1 MAAGCSS
8 REQGMAQAIPF
19 LSLHG
24 RHFHQCLYYTDAMSR
39 FLRCFVMC
47 LVMLTL
53 PFQGAS
59 AAVMAMSMATDEAG
73 MAMPQ
78 QHNMPG
84 MQMSGCHDEMSTM
97 SGGMADHQSGHD
109 HGLPGKTKV
118 CGNCCSGVML
128 DALQMSTPVQL
139 RAGNVYLSWSSLDPE
154 GIVPEG
160 LERPPR
166 LIS

>member
-1 MAAGCSS
+1 
-8 REQGMAQAIPF
+8 MAQAIPF
-19 LSLHG
+19 FVAAWVPL
-24 RHFHQCLYYTDAMSR
+24 RRCLYYTDAMSR

-59 AAVMAMSMATDEAG
+59 AAVMVMSMATDEAG

-78 QHNMPG
+78 QHDMPG
-84 MQMSGCHDEMSTM
+84 MQMSGCHDEMSAM
-97 SGGMADHQSGHD
+97 SAMSSMSDGMADHQPGHD
-109 HGLPGKTKV
+109 HSLPAKTKV

-128 DALQMSTPVQL
+128 DALQMSAPAQPI
-139 RAGNVYLSWSSLDPE
+139 AGNVYLSWSSLEPE

-166 LIS
+166 LNS

>member
-1 MAAGCSS
+1 
-8 REQGMAQAIPF
+8 MAQAIPL

-24 RHFHQCLYYTDAMSR
+24 CHFRRCLYYTDPMSR
-39 FLRCFVMC
+39 FLRCFVVC

-84 MQMSGCHDEMSTM
+84 MQMSGCHDEMSAMSAISSIPGM
-97 SGGMADHQSGHD
+97 SGGMADHPSGHD
-109 HGLPGKTKV
+109 HGLPAKTKV

-128 DALQMSTPVQL
+128 DALLMSTPAQPLV
-139 RAGNVYLSWSSLDPE
+139 GNVYLSWSSLDPE

-166 LIS
+166 LNS

>member
-1 MAAGCSS
+1 
-8 REQGMAQAIPF
+8 MAQAIPF
-19 LSLHG
+19 LPLLG
-24 RHFHQCLYYTDAMSR
+24 YHFPRCLYYTDAMSR

-73 MAMPQ
+73 MVMPQ
-78 QHNMPG
+78 QHDMPG
-84 MQMSGCHDEMSTM
+84 MQMSGCHDDMSAM
-97 SGGMADHQSGHD
+97 SDGMAGHQSGHD
-109 HGLPGKTKV
+109 HSLPAKTKV

-128 DALQMSTPVQL
+128 DALQMSAPAQPL
-139 RAGNVYLSWSSLDPE
+139 AGNVYLSWSSLEPK

-166 LIS
+166 LNS